1 MSKTV
6 RKWFRCCLLMY
17 WIFKLGWRE
26 ESRGGKYY
34 MHDVPRFVLKSYT
47 AATSNEAALD
57 DLELSVRNKALYEL
71 KLRHKKR
78 NLPGSYNG

>member
-1 MSKTV
+1 
-6 RKWFRCCLLMY
+6 MY

-26 ESRGGKYY
+26 ESRGGMYY

-47 AATSNEAALD
+47 MSSSTEDSLSGP
-57 DLELSVRNKALYEL
+57 ELSVRNKALYEL